1 MQRNMSQMKKK
12 GGKITAKGLN
22 GMEMSNMHNKEFK
35 VMAIKI
41 LTRLEKRV
49 EDIFNKEK
57 ILYFKKNQTRK
68 TQ

>member
-1 MQRNMSQMKKK
+1 
-12 GGKITAKGLN
+12 
-22 GMEMSNMHNKEFK
+22 MEMSNMHNKEFK